1 MAFRPINYI
10 NSIAAAALTLTA
22 ALAAQAAPDIR
33 ALTSANVKTL
43 SASSEIVTEN
53 QGELKK
59 IDGDIS
65 LAYRLHRGSMVYE
78 QPGKLRIEAS
88 IPHLATGYYVIN
100 GNRKLTVAPFVHKV
114 QDTTGAPG
122 KRQTLLDFG
131 LVPPE
136 LLTDYN
142 VTFLRRESGL
152 LCFQVQPKQAGE
164 TQKDL
169 VWIDPK
175 THITAQRYNYG
186 RDGKLTKWFLYKN
199 PVQIAPGI
207 YVPTRVE
214 LYNTQNKLAGA
225 TVYQNVKV
233 NQPVSESL
241 FKTE

>member
-1 MAFRPINYI
+1 MAICLTRYI
-10 NSIAAAALTLTA
+10 LSAGIALTMA
-22 ALAAQAAPDIR
+22 AAAQAAPDIR
-33 ALTSANVKTL
+33 TLTSDNVKTL
-43 SASSEIVTEN
+43 QASSEIVTEN
-53 QGELKK
+53 QDELKK
-59 IDGDIS
+59 ISGDIS

-100 GNRKLTVAPFVHKV
+100 GNMKLTVAPFVRKK

-142 VTFLRRESGL
+142 ATFLRTESGL
-152 LCFQVQPKQAGE
+152 LCFQLQPKQAGE
-164 TQKDL
+164 TEKDL

-175 THITAQRYNYG
+175 THITAQRYNYD
-186 RDGKLTKWFLYKN
+186 RDGRLVKWFLYKN
-199 PVQIAPGI
+199 PVLVAPGI

-214 LYNTQNKLAGA
+214 LYNTANKLAGA
-225 TVYQNVKV
+225 TVYQNVRV
-233 NQPVSESL
+233 NQPVSDSL
-241 FKTE
+241 FKI

>member
-1 MAFRPINYI
+1 MASRPLKF
-10 NSIAAAALTLTA
+10 IAPAALLA
-22 ALAAQAAPDIR
+22 VAAQAASAAPDIR
-33 ALTSANVKTL
+33 TLTSVNIKTL

-53 QGELKK
+53 QDELKK

-65 LAYRLHRGSMVYE
+65 LAYRLHRGSLVYQ
-78 QPGKLRIEAS
+78 QPGKLRIEAT
-88 IPHLATGYYVIN
+88 IPHLATGYYIIN

-142 VTFLRRESGL
+142 ATFLRRESGL
-152 LCFQVQPKQAGE
+152 LCFQLSPKQAGE

-169 VWIDPK
+169 VWIDPR
-175 THITAQRYNYG
+175 THVTTQRYNYG

-207 YVPTRVE
+207 FVPTRVE
-214 LYNTQNKLAGA
+214 LYNPQNKLAGA
-225 TVYQNVKV
+225 TVYQNIKV
-233 NQPVSESL
+233 NQPVSDAL
-241 FKTE
+241 FKI

>member
-1 MAFRPINYI
+1 MNVRSLTTISAVL
-10 NSIAAAALTLTA
+10 ALIPLS
-22 ALAAQAAPDIR
+22 AQAAPTIQP
-33 ALTSANVKTL
+33 LTSTALKTL

-53 QGELKK
+53 QEVLKT
-59 IDGDIS
+59 IDGDIA
-65 LAYRLHRGSMVYE
+65 LAYRLHRGALTYE

-88 IPHLATGYYVIN
+88 IPHLLTGYYVIN
-100 GNRKLTVAPFVHKV
+100 GNQKLTVAPFVHKV

-142 VTFLRRESGL
+142 ATFLRREAGL
-152 LCFQVQPKQAGE
+152 LCFQLQPKQAGE

-169 VWIDPK
+169 VWIDPR
-175 THITAQRYNYG
+175 THITTQRYNYG
-186 RDGKLTKWFLYKN
+186 RDGKLTKIFRYLN
-199 PVQIAPGI
+199 PLQVAPGI

-225 TVYQNVKV
+225 TVYQNIRV
-233 NQPVSESL
+233 NQPVSASL
-241 FKTE
+241 FKI

>member
-1 MAFRPINYI
+1 MAFRPSEYI
-10 NSIAAAALTLTA
+10 VAVALILTSV
-22 ALAAQAAPDIR
+22 LSAQAAPDIR
-33 ALTSANVKTL
+33 ALTSNSVKTL
-43 SASSEIVTEN
+43 QTNSEIVTEN
-53 QGELKK
+53 QDELKK
-59 IDGDIS
+59 IGGDIS

-78 QPGKLRIEAS
+78 QPGKLRIEAT
-88 IPHLATGYYVIN
+88 IPHIATGYYVIN
-100 GNRKLTVAPFVHKV
+100 GNMKRTVAPFVDKK

-142 VTFLRRESGL
+142 ATFLRQESGL
-152 LCFQVQPKQAGE
+152 LCFQLQPKQASE

-175 THITAQRYNYG
+175 THITAQRYNYD
-186 RDGKLTKWFLYKN
+186 RDGKLVKWFLYKN
-199 PVQIAPGI
+199 PVLVAPGI

-214 LYNTQNKLAGA
+214 LYNTSNKLAGA
-225 TVYQNVKV
+225 TIYQNVRV

-241 FKTE
+241 FKI

>member
-1 MAFRPINYI
+1 MAFQPGKY
-10 NSIAAAALTLTA
+10 IAATLALTTA
-22 ALAAQAAPDIR
+22 LAAAAQAAPEIGS
-33 ALTSANVKTL
+33 LTSANIKTM

-59 IDGDIS
+59 IGGDIS

-88 IPHLATGYYVIN
+88 IPHLLTGYYVIN
-100 GNRKLTVAPFVHKV
+100 GDKKLTVAPFVHKV

-136 LLTDYN
+136 LLSDYN
-142 VTFLRRESGL
+142 ATFLRRENGL
-152 LCFQVQPKQAGE
+152 LCFQISPKQVGE

-169 VWIDPK
+169 VWIDPT
-175 THITAQRYNYG
+175 THITTQRYNYDRNG
-186 RDGKLTKWFLYKN
+186 RLTKWFLYKN
-199 PVQIAPGI
+199 PVLIAPGI

-225 TVYQNVKV
+225 TVYQNIKV

>member
-1 MAFRPINYI
+1 MALRPLPY
-10 NSIAAAALTLTA
+10 IAAVITA
-22 ALAAQAAPDIR
+22 AFTFAGAAQAAPDIH
-33 ALTSANVKTL
+33 ALTSNNIKTM

-53 QGELKK
+53 QDELKK
-59 IDGDIS
+59 IDGDIA
-65 LAYRLHRGSMVYE
+65 LAYRLHRGSMTYS
-78 QPGKLRIEAS
+78 QPGKLRIDAS

-100 GNRKLTVAPFVHKV
+100 GNQKLTVAPFVHKV

-142 VTFLRRESGL
+142 ATFLRRESGL
-152 LCFQVQPKQAGE
+152 LCFQIQPKQAGE

-175 THITAQRYNYG
+175 THITVQRYNYG
-186 RDGKLTKWFLYKN
+186 RDGKLTKILLYKN
-199 PVQIAPGI
+199 PVQVAPGI

-214 LYNTQNKLAGA
+214 LYNTQDKLAGA
-225 TVYQNVKV
+225 TVYQNIHV
-233 NQPVSESL
+233 NQPVNDAL
-241 FKTE
+241 FKI

>member
-1 MAFRPINYI
+1 MASRLSKYVTQYI
-10 NSIAAAALTLTA
+10 AVA
-22 ALAAQAAPDIR
+22 ALALTPALAVQAAPDIR
-33 ALTSANVKTL
+33 ALTSDNVKTL
-43 SASSEIVTEN
+43 QASSEIVTEN

-59 IDGDIS
+59 ISGDIS

-78 QPGKLRIEAS
+78 QPGKLRIEAT

-100 GNRKLTVAPFVHKV
+100 GNEKLTVAPFVHKK
-114 QDTTGAPG
+114 QDTTGQPG

-142 VTFLRRESGL
+142 ATFLRRENGL
-152 LCFQVQPKQAGE
+152 LCFQIQPKQAGE
-164 TQKDL
+164 TEKDL

-175 THITAQRYNYG
+175 THITAQRYNYD
-186 RDGKLTKWFLYKN
+186 RQGKLVKWFLYQN

-214 LYNTQNKLAGA
+214 LYNTQGKLAGA
-225 TVYQNVKV
+225 TAYQNIRV

-241 FKTE
+241 FKI

>member
-1 MAFRPINYI
+1 MTYRPI
-10 NSIAAAALTLTA
+10 ALISA
-22 ALAAQAAPDIR
+22 ALALAPLAAASAVPSINS
-33 ALTSANVKTL
+33 LTSANIKTL
-43 SASSEIVTEN
+43 QASSEIVTEN
-53 QGELKK
+53 QDQLKT
-59 IDGDIS
+59 IDGDIA
-65 LAYRLHRGSMVYE
+65 LAYRLHRGSLVYE

>member
-1 MAFRPINYI
+1 MALRLSKYI
-10 NSIAAAALTLTA
+10 LAAGLTLTTLSA
-22 ALAAQAAPDIR
+22 TQAAPDIR
-33 ALTSANVKTL
+33 SLTSENVKTL

-53 QGELKK
+53 QDELKK

-100 GNRKLTVAPFVHKV
+100 GNKKLTVAPFFHKV

-142 VTFLRRESGL
+142 ITFLRHENGL
-152 LCFQVQPKQAGE
+152 LCFQVQPKQSGE

-169 VWIDPK
+169 IWIDPK

-199 PVQIAPGI
+199 PVQVAPGI

-214 LYNTQNKLAGA
+214 LYNTENKLAGA
-225 TVYQNVKV
+225 TVYQNIRV
-233 NQPVSESL
+233 NQPVSDSL
-241 FKTE
+241 FKVE

>member
-1 MAFRPINYI
+1 MTYRFAA
-10 NSIAAAALTLTA
+10 SIAAALTL
-22 ALAAQAAPDIR
+22 ALAAAGQAAPSIQS
-33 ALTSANVKTL
+33 LTSANVKTL
-43 SASSEIVTEN
+43 QASSEIVTEN
-53 QGELKK
+53 QDQLKT
-59 IDGDIS
+59 IDGDIA

-88 IPHLATGYYVIN
+88 IPHLATGYYIIN
-100 GNRKLTVAPFVHKV
+100 GNQKLTVAPFVHKV

-142 VTFLRRESGL
+142 ATFLRREAGL
-152 LCFQVQPKQAGE
+152 LCFQISPKQAGE

-175 THITAQRYNYG
+175 THITTQRYNYG
-186 RDGKLTKWFLYKN
+186 RDGKLTKILRYLN
-199 PVQIAPGI
+199 PVQAAPGI

-225 TVYQNVKV
+225 TVYQNIRV

-241 FKTE
+241 FKI